1 MALIIGINS
10 GSSADGVDAV
20 LADIELADDGQPTRP
35 AYRDGI
41 SIEWPEP
48 VAELIWKGFAGELSM
63 VEVARLNYII
73 GAVFAEVTMKLLDK
87 VGLNSQ
93 DIDVV
98 GVDGQQLFLQQPDH
112 HKIAD
117 RRAAGQDDRW
127 AERWLEDRYAFG
139 LQIGDGALLANL
151 TNITCVTNFRHAD
164 HALGGN
170 GAPLMQY
177 LDYIYFR
184 DVGHPV
190 LTLNI
195 GGIANVHRADSDRRR
210 MIAFDT
216 GPGNIMLDH
225 VAKTRFGQPY
235 DRDGAIAA
243 RGQVNA
249 EVMEELLRHPYFLR
263 RLPRSAWRSDFD
275 EAYAD
280 RVATAFPQVSDEDLM
295 ATFAAF
301 AAECIVRNLVANVPD
316 AAEIGE
322 MVASGGGVRNQTLMR
337 EIQARLPEGMRLVLS
352 DAHGIPAQF
361 KEALKF
367 ATLAFGALNFAANN
381 IPAACHAVAPAI
393 LGKVSYA
400 PRYARGTQDMF

>member
-1 MALIIGINS
+1 MALIVGINS

-20 LADIELADDGQPTRP
+20 LAEISMADDGQPNRP
-35 AYRDGI
+35 KYLDGV
-41 SIEWPEP
+41 SIEWPEG
-48 VAELIWKGFAGELSM
+48 VAEYIWRGFAGELTM

-73 GAVFAEVTMKLLDK
+73 GAVFAEVTMQLLEKTD
-87 VGLNSQ
+87 VRSH
-93 DIDVV
+93 DVDVV

-112 HKIAD
+112 HKIAGLRD
-117 RRAAGQDDRW
+117 AGLDGVW
-127 AERWLEDRYAFG
+127 SERWLDDRYAFG

-151 TNITCVTNFRHAD
+151 TDITCVTNFRHAD

-184 DVGHPV
+184 GEGHPV

-216 GPGNIMLDH
+216 GPGNIMIDYL
-225 VAKTRFGQPY
+225 AKSRFGKPY
-235 DRDGAIAA
+235 DANGEIAA
-243 RGQVNA
+243 RGVVND
-249 EVMEELLRHPYFLR
+249 EVMQELLSHPYFQR

-280 RVATAFPQVSDEDLM
+280 RIAAAFPQVSDEDLM
-295 ATFAAF
+295 RTFAAF
-301 AAECIVRNLVANVPD
+301 TAECIVRNLLANVPD
-316 AAEIGE
+316 AAEIPE
-322 MVASGGGVRNQTLMR
+322 MVGSGGGVRNLTMMQ
-337 EIQARLPEGMRLVLS
+337 EIQARLPHGMRLVTS
-352 DAHGIPAQF
+352 DSHGIPPQF

-367 ATLAFGALNFAANN
+367 ATLAYGAINFSANN
-381 IPAACHAVAPAI
+381 IPAASHALAPAI
-393 LGKVSYA
+393 LGKISYA
-400 PRYARGTQDMF
+400 PRYARGTENAL